1 MTATFRC
8 LVVRKSAEGAVSRRV
23 EELPVGDLPSGEVLI
38 RVEWSSLNY
47 KDALAATGNPGVCKT
62 FPHVPGID
70 AAGAVVESTA
80 ERFRPGDKVLVTGFD
95 FGAGRWGGY
104 AEIARVPADWIV
116 PLPAGLAPRESMIFG
131 TAGFTAGMSLEALEA
146 HEIRPA
152 AGPILVTGASGGVG
166 TLAVALLAKAG
177 YEVEAATGKESSGEL
192 LTRLGAKRIL
202 SRADVLDTSPRP
214 LLRSRWAGAI
224 DTVGGQILATL
235 LRSTQPGGCV
245 TACGLTAGADLPLT
259 VYPFILRGVQFIG
272 IESGFYPLAKRI
284 ALWSK
289 LAGPWK
295 PDDLE
300 QFVNQTVGLDELKP
314 PIQAILQGQITGRTL
329 VQVAAP
335 DRQS

>member
-8 LVVRKSAEGAVSRRV
+8 LVVRKSADGVVSRRV

-38 RVEWSSLNY
+38 HVEWSSLNY
-47 KDALAATGNPGVCKT
+47 KDALAATGHPGVSKT

-70 AAGAVVESTA
+70 AAGTVIESTA

-104 AEIARVPADWIV
+104 AEFARVPADWIV
-116 PLPAGLAPRESMIFG
+116 PLPAGLTPRESMIFG

-166 TLAVALLAKAG
+166 ALAVALLAKAG
-177 YEVEAATGKESSGEL
+177 YEVEAATGKESAREL

-224 DTVGGQILATL
+224 DSVGGQILATV
-235 LRSTQPGGCV
+235 LRSTQSGGCV

-259 VYPFILRGVQFIG
+259 VYPFILRGVQLIG
-272 IESGFYPLAKRI
+272 IESGFYPLTKRI

-300 QFVNQTVGLDELKP
+300 KFVNQTAGLDELDP
-314 PIQAILQGQITGRTL
+314 PIQAILNGQITGRTL
-329 VQVAAP
+329 VQVAAL
-335 DRQS
+335 DRRS